1 MTFVIKSWKRNPP
14 TYGWFGIFLKRSV
27 ITSAMPFWRN
37 FWHSRYVLIVKKK
50 TPIFVTYLLFIYK
63 KWHDQSKK
71 DIPRSQ
77 DQCNSICHQYFS
89 RWYVLAFWRK
99 MTAYLLRL
107 SCVCETTN
115 KLSSEHRSCVDI
127 VIECNINCQ
136 PLTVLLAL

>member
-1 MTFVIKSWKRNPP
+1 MKKCNPN

-37 FWHSRYVLIVKKK
+37 IWHSRYMFQSSKRLQNFLLICL
-50 TPIFVTYLLFIYK
+50 TFYK
-63 KWHDQSKK
+63 KWHDQLKK

-77 DQCNSICHQYFS
+77 EQCNSICHQYFP

-107 SCVCETTN
+107 SWVCEITN

-127 VIECNINCQ
+127 VIEYNINCQ